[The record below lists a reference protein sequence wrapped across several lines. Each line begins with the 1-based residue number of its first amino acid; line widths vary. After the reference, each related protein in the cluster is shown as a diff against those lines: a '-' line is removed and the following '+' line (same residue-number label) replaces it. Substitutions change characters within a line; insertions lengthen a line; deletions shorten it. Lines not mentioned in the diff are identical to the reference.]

1 VCLKLAVDDVTVK
14 QREKELILKQKWS
27 REAQQRMTLCGD
39 EEEGAQ
45 SVSPVV
51 LINSNSSPCWEE

>member
-45 SVSPVV
+45 SVSQ
-51 LINSNSSPCWEE
+51 